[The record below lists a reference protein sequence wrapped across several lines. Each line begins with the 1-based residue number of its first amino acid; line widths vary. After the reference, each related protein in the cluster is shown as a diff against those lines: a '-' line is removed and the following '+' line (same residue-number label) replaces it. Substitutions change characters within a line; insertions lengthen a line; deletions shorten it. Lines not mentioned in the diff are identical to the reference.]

1 MVTMLIEL
9 IPQKLE
15 FRGLSDEDGDED
27 PAFTKAPGDL
37 DDEESLDDDEIADDT
52 DDKAQP
58 EE

>member
-1 MVTMLIEL
+1 MLIEL

-37 DDEESLDDDEIADDT
+37 DDEESVDDEDAADVADDA
-52 DDKAQP
+52 AQP